1 MERGASEWVPGAR
14 QQRGVCLSQPQGE
27 GRCDQGRQGGGGNFF
42 FDDST
47 VLQAGAGQLV
57 LAGSGCESTRE
68 TIEMTSAM
76 AGRVKIKTSRDE
88 KKYEKGR
95 ELHYVFCMSPSSI

>member
-1 MERGASEWVPGAR
+1 MEAGASEWVPGAR

-27 GRCDQGRQGGGGNFF
+27 GRCDQGRQGGGCIFYF
-42 FDDST
+42 REKSST

-76 AGRVKIKTSRDE
+76 AGRIK
-88 KKYEKGR
+88 
-95 ELHYVFCMSPSSI
+95 